1 LEAVVEMV
9 RLLVRILDLA
19 AAEVV
24 FHQEQMVVN
33 MQEILVVLAAV
44 LELALL
50 GNLVVWDSYLKE
62 TQVGE
67 QTPAEMQ
74 VEVEEQ
80 AALEPLEPLE
90 ETAEMEH
97 QTQSLAHL

>member
-1 LEAVVEMV
+1 VAVEMV

-50 GNLVVWDSYLKE
+50 GNLVVRDSYLKE

-74 VEVEEQ
+74 VEAEEQ
-80 AALEPLEPLE
+80 APLEPLEPLE
-90 ETAEMEH
+90 ETAETEH